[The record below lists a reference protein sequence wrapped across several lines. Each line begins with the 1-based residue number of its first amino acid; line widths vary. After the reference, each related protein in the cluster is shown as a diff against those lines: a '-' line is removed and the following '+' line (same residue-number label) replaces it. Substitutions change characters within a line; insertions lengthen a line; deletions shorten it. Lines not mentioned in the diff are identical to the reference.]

1 MCHVMLSGLN
11 KLVNLNIWVFIQ
23 LLGLYTG
30 KEPWQH
36 FFNAFFNTWHMLQAS
51 ITDNPRLNTL
61 IRTDREL
68 SRFRYNRGSSGSV
81 FCNKMRLFAVLMA
94 LHVSLAFG
102 QTPEEIGL
110 AIAMEADKRDQGFID
125 VQVRMSMI
133 LRNAK
138 GAENHREMRLKTLEV
153 IADGDKSLMVFDTPR
168 DVKGTGL
175 LTFSHKVGDDDQWLN
190 LPALKRVKRIASK
203 NKSGPF
209 VGSEFAFEDLSS
221 QEVEK
226 YTYKYLRDEIFADQ
240 DCFVSERYPVDRYS
254 GYTRQISWIDKVHYR
269 ALKIDYYDR
278 KDSLL
283 KTLTFH
289 GYQQYLDKFWR
300 ADSMMMVN
308 HVNNKSTELLWN
320 EYRFSTGL
328 ADRDFTKNALQRMR

>member
-1 MCHVMLSGLN
+1 MNLN

-30 KEPWQH
+30 KGPWQR
-36 FFNAFFNTWHMLQAS
+36 FFNTFFNTWHVVKAS
-51 ITDNPRLNTL
+51 SPVNPRLNPL
-61 IRTDREL
+61 IAPDREL
-68 SRFRYNRGSSGSV
+68 ARFRYNRRSSGSV
-81 FCNKMRLFAVLMA
+81 FGNKMRLLAVLIA
-94 LHVSLAFG
+94 LQVSFAIG
-102 QTPEEIGL
+102 QTPEEVGL
-110 AIAMEADKRDQGFID
+110 EIAMEADKRDQGYID
-125 VQVRMSMI
+125 VQVSMSMI

-138 GAENHREMRLKTLEV
+138 GAENHREMRLKILEV
-153 IADGDKSLMVFDTPR
+153 IEDGDKSLMVFDTPR

-175 LTFSHKVGDDDQWLN
+175 LTFTHKVGDDDQWLN

-226 YTYKYLRDEIFADQ
+226 FTYKYLRDEVFDGQ
-240 DCFVSERYPVDRYS
+240 DCFVVERYPVDRYS
-254 GYTRQISWIDKVHYR
+254 GYTRQISWFDKTHYR
-269 ALKIDYYDR
+269 PLKVDYYDR
-278 KDSLL
+278 KDSHL

-289 GYQQYLDKFWR
+289 GYQQYMDKFWR

-308 HVNNKSTELLWN
+308 HVNKKSTELLWN

-328 ADRDFTKNALQRMR
+328 EDRDFTKNALQRMR